1 MVYRFIS
8 AENVFGKTIALRA
21 DLNSAVEGGNVIVS
35 ARIREHAQTI
45 KNLSNKGAKVVVLSH
60 QGQKGDDDFLS
71 LKQHAVALEKLTG
84 KKINF
89 FTWEQDYL
97 KEIKFSKNGDIIL
110 LENTRFNEGEA
121 VEKTSEE
128 HSKEDFVKNIAEV
141 VDFFVLDALSVA
153 HRSHASVVGFNVLVP
168 ARVGP
173 VLEKEIRALE
183 KLSNISQ
190 GKLLVLGGAKI
201 EDSVKLLKHML
212 DKKMVDRVIIGG
224 LFGELFLK
232 AKGINFGKKEDFFVS
247 KNFPQILPE
256 AQKIL
261 ELHSGKIVL
270 PIDLALDENGKRK
283 EISLEH
289 LPSSFSSMDIGEKT
303 AKLFAD
309 EISKAKLIVFNG
321 PMGVY
326 EKEGFEKGTKEVL
339 EAIGNS
345 KAFSILG
352 GGDTETALDL
362 LKLDKSKFGH
372 VSLAGKALLSY
383 LSGKELAGLKA
394 LQETDSDEC

>member
-1 MVYRFIS
+1 MAYKFIS

-21 DLNSAVEGGNVIVS
+21 DLNSAVESGNVIVS
-35 ARIREHAQTI
+35 ARIKQHAQTI
-45 KNLSNKGAKVVVLSH
+45 KDLSDKGAKVVVLSH

-71 LKQHAVALEKLTG
+71 LKQHAIALEKLVG
-84 KKINF
+84 KKIIF
-89 FTWEQDYL
+89 VSWEQDYL
-97 KEIKFSKNGDIIL
+97 KEIKFSKNGEIIL

-121 VEKTSEE
+121 VEKSLEE
-128 HSKEDFVKNIAEV
+128 HSKEEFVRNISEV
-141 VDFFVLDALSVA
+141 ADFFVLDALSVA

-168 ARVGP
+168 SRVGP
-173 VLEKEIRALE
+173 VLEKEVKALE
-183 KLSNISQ
+183 KLSNIPE

-201 EDSVKLLKHML
+201 EDSIKLLKHML
-212 DKKMVDRVIIGG
+212 DKKMVDKVLIGG

-232 AKGINFGKKEDFFVS
+232 AKGLNFGKKEAFFAS
-247 KNFPQILPE
+247 KNFPQMIPE

-261 ELHSGKIVL
+261 ELHSHKIVL

-283 EISLEH
+283 EISLNE
-289 LPSSFSSMDIGEKT
+289 LPSDFSSMDIGEKT
-303 AKLFAD
+303 SKLFSE
-309 EISKAKLIVFNG
+309 EIAKAKLVVFNG
-321 PMGVY
+321 PMGIY
-326 EKEGFEKGTKEVL
+326 EKNGFEKGTKEVL
-339 EAIGNS
+339 QAIGNS

-362 LKLDKSKFGH
+362 LKLDKNKFGH

-394 LQETDSDEC
+394 LSMA